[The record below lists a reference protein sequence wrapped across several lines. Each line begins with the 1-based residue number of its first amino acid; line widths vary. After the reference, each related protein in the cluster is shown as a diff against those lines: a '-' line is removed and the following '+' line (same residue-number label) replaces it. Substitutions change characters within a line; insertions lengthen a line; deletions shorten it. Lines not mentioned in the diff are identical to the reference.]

1 MPLFIGFVPTPFENL
16 DACFDLVEL
25 SPSDVVYDLGS
36 GDGRLLFAALE
47 RGAGRAVGVE
57 LSPERIQMAREG
69 ARAKGLE
76 DRVSFVEAD
85 VMDAGLIEATVVLC
99 YLFTTASRALRPK
112 LEAELKPG
120 TRVIM
125 ESFPIHRWKPERVAA
140 KNGRT
145 FYLYTM
151 PAEIDENAKEE
162 EIYPGLTDEYY
173 GMPFYPW

>member
-16 DACFDLVEL
+16 DVFFELVPL

-47 RGAGRAVGVE
+47 KGAGKAVGVE
-57 LSPERIQMAREG
+57 LSPERLEMAREG
-69 ARAKGLE
+69 ARTKGIEAK
-76 DRVSFVEAD
+76 VSFIEAD
-85 VMDAGLIEATVVLC
+85 VMDVDLSEATVVLC
-99 YLFTTASRALRPK
+99 YLFTTASHALRPK
-112 LEAELKPG
+112 FEAELKPG

-125 ESFPIHRWKPERVAA
+125 ESFPVHRWKPERAEA

-151 PAEIDENAKEE
+151 PPDIDENAREDE
-162 EIYPGLTDEYY
+162 SYTGLPEEYY